1 MMGQNR
7 HAVLEI
13 LDTAGTDQFTAFREL
28 YIRQGH
34 GFLLV
39 FSITSMSSLRELY
52 EIYEEI
58 ITQKRDNRFPMVLVG
73 NKADLDDDRVVDKS
87 IGFRLS
93 REWGIPY
100 YETSARRRTNVH
112 EVFAE
117 VTARMMDRDR
127 PVIRETRPRP
137 KCVIL

>member
-1 MMGQNR
+1 
-7 HAVLEI
+7 
-13 LDTAGTDQFTAFREL
+13 
-28 YIRQGH
+28 
-34 GFLLV
+34 
-39 FSITSMSSLRELY
+39 MSSLRELY

-112 EVFAE
+112 QVFEE
-117 VTARMMDRDR
+117 VTARMMERDK
-127 PVIRETRPRP
+127 PPPRPRP
-137 KCVIL
+137 PRGPCVIL